1 MDSAATVVAALV
13 LEHMVR
19 LPGRAIMA
27 PTVAEAGR
35 PAKRLTAA
43 S

>member
-1 MDSAATVVAALV
+1 MDSAATVIAAL
-13 LEHMVR
+13 LEHMVG

-27 PTVAEAGR
+27 LTVAEAGW